1 MSKTIPDDVIQR
13 AAKLREQIAYHNYRY
28 YALDD
33 PEIPDAEY
41 DRLFRELQQLEQDY
55 PELITP
61 DSPTQRV
68 GAEPLTGFDEVRHAI
83 PMLSLGNV
91 FSEEELADF
100 DRRVREGLGVE
111 EVVYCVEPK
120 LDGLAISIRYEE
132 GVLVRAATR
141 GDGATGEDV
150 TQNVRTI
157 DAVPLRLY
165 GDDYPEVLEVR
176 GEVYMDKAGFEQLNQ
191 RQRERG
197 LKSFAN
203 PRNAAAGSLRQL
215 DPRITAE
222 RPLTLYCYGVG
233 VVEGID
239 LPASHS
245 AILDRLKGWGLRI
258 CPEIRVVKGVQGCL
272 DYYHEIGDRRDTL
285 PYEIDGV
292 VYKVDS
298 LAQQRELGFVSRA
311 PRWATAHKFPAQEE
325 MTVLNDVEWQVGRT
339 GALTPVARL
348 KPVHVGGVMVS
359 NATLHNPDEIVR
371 KGVRI
376 GDMVIVRRAGDVIPE
391 VVGVVASKRPDN
403 ATAIETPSHCP
414 VCGADVLQDE
424 GEAVPRCTG
433 GLFCSAQRKNAIKHF
448 ASRKAMDIDGLGDKL
463 VEQLVDAELIK
474 DVADLF
480 ALTREQIAG
489 LERMGEKSA
498 DNLVAALKQS
508 KSTTLER
515 FLYALGI
522 REVGESTARTLANYF
537 GTLDKVEEASE
548 EQLIEVE
555 DVGPIVAHHIH
566 TFFRQPHN
574 REVID
579 KLIAAGVHWPDV
591 EVVQAAE
598 QPLAGQTFVLTGT
611 LEAMP
616 RDEAKAKLQALGAK
630 VSGSVSKKTSA
641 VVAGEAAGSKLT
653 KAEQLGVEVWD
664 EKRLLALLNE
674 YGVSD

>member
-1 MSKTIPDDVIQR
+1 
-13 AAKLREQIAYHNYRY
+13 
-28 YALDD
+28 
-33 PEIPDAEY
+33 
-41 DRLFRELQQLEQDY
+41 
-55 PELITP
+55 
-61 DSPTQRV
+61 
-68 GAEPLTGFDEVRHAI
+68 
-83 PMLSLGNV
+83 
-91 FSEEELADF
+91 
-100 DRRVREGLGVE
+100 
-111 EVVYCVEPK
+111 
-120 LDGLAISIRYEE
+120 
-132 GVLVRAATR
+132 
-141 GDGATGEDV
+141 
-150 TQNVRTI
+150 
-157 DAVPLRLY
+157 
-165 GDDYPEVLEVR
+165 
-176 GEVYMDKAGFEQLNQ
+176 
-191 RQRERG
+191 
-197 LKSFAN
+197 
-203 PRNAAAGSLRQL
+203 
-215 DPRITAE
+215 
-222 RPLTLYCYGVG
+222 
-233 VVEGID
+233 
-239 LPASHS
+239 
-245 AILDRLKGWGLRI
+245 
-258 CPEIRVVKGVQGCL
+258 
-272 DYYHEIGDRRDTL
+272 
-285 PYEIDGV
+285 
-292 VYKVDS
+292 
-298 LAQQRELGFVSRA
+298 
-311 PRWATAHKFPAQEE
+311 
-325 MTVLNDVEWQVGRT
+325 
-339 GALTPVARL
+339 
-348 KPVHVGGVMVS
+348 
-359 NATLHNPDEIVR
+359 
-371 KGVRI
+371 
-376 GDMVIVRRAGDVIPE
+376 
-391 VVGVVASKRPDN
+391 
-403 ATAIETPSHCP
+403 
-414 VCGADVLQDE
+414 
-424 GEAVPRCTG
+424 
-433 GLFCSAQRKNAIKHF
+433 
-448 ASRKAMDIDGLGDKL
+448 
-463 VEQLVDAELIK
+463 EQLVDAELIK

-674 YGVSD
+674 YGVGD